1 MTCIITIY
9 WILWIIG
16 VHLIADNHPCIDH
29 MNSPPHT
36 WFPLQQVLCLD
47 GSDLRH
53 SGEDVG
59 AVGGCA
65 LYAVAVVDLS
75 ITCFLIHIELN
86 GTEIRET
93 FTLVKVNLLS
103 LLIIYTSESLL

>member
-1 MTCIITIY
+1 
-9 WILWIIG
+9 
-16 VHLIADNHPCIDH
+16 

-86 GTEIRET
+86 GTEIRESSIIS
-93 FTLVKVNLLS
+93 FNMYLIRTLVKVNLLS